1 MQMTRSM
8 AREMLAH
15 ARDGRNSHV
24 RRLKEGRFMAGA
36 LERQFQ
42 QTFRA
47 TALGDE
53 ALGESGAR

>member
-8 AREMLAH
+8 AREMPAH

-24 RRLKEGRFMAGA
+24 RQCIGGRFIAGA
-36 LERQFQ
+36 LEKQFQ